1 MFEKCACIC
10 SVYGKQL
17 NIFRAFER
25 HLTPSISAENKL
37 LLFNFCIVRILKVG
51 YFINEMVWDGTR
63 SNFSDAL
70 NQFSFFFFFY
80 EWNVWT
86 IFIPEIQ
93 LSILLNIFHIV
104 DTVSDWFDWLFFF
117 VIVMNQK
124 DTEIISRRG
133 YVNVCM

>member
-1 MFEKCACIC
+1 M
-10 SVYGKQL
+10 VRDR
-17 NIFRAFER
+17 IFLM
-25 HLTPSISAENKL
+25 HWIS
-37 LLFNFCIVRILKVG
+37 FH
-51 YFINEMVWDGTR
+51 
-63 SNFSDAL
+63 
-70 NQFSFFFFFY
+70 FFFFFY